1 MGKLTQGHIRAALA
15 KPGRHHDG
23 DGLILFVRESGK
35 ASWVARIQ
43 HDGARREFGLGGLN
57 AVGLAA
63 AREKAALVKAALVAG
78 RDPHL
83 ALKPPKEL
91 TRTFRD
97 AALGFLEAKAADA
110 KISDAK
116 RRQQLSQL
124 KTYAFPTL
132 GKLQVQS
139 IDADAIAACLRPIWT
154 RKPET
159 AQKVRSLIIRTLRF
173 ARPDGALFIG
183 TLGPAVAD
191 RLPAQPKR
199 GNFQAMPYSDLPAF
213 MARLAVKGGM
223 GALALRMVILT
234 AARSGEVRGATWN
247 EFDLDSAVWTVPA
260 ERMKARRL
268 HRVPLS
274 PAAIELLRA
283 AASFKRA
290 GVDLVFPAASGKTL
304 SDMTLTKALRDMD
317 APCTVHGFR
326 STFRDWAADRT
337 DYPGEVAEAALAHTI
352 PNAVEAAYRRTDFF
366 DKRRELMDAWAKFAI
381 EAESGG

>member
-1 MGKLTQGHIRAALA
+1 MTL
-15 KPGRHHDG
+15 
-23 DGLILFVRESGK
+23 GL
-35 ASWVARIQ
+35 
-43 HDGARREFGLGGLN
+43 
-57 AVGLAA
+57 

-83 ALKPPKEL
+83 ALQPPKEL
-91 TRTFRD
+91 TRTFRE

-124 KTYAFPTL
+124 KTYAFPSL

-159 AQKVRSLIIRTLRF
+159 GRKVRSLIIRTLRF

-183 TLGPAVAD
+183 TLGPAIAD

-199 GNFQAMPYSDLPAF
+199 GNYEAMPYSDLPAF
-213 MARLAVKGGM
+213 MARLADKGGI
-223 GALALRMVILT
+223 GALALRALILT
-234 AARSGEVRGATWN
+234 AARSGEVRGATWS
-247 EFDLDSAVWTVPA
+247 EIDLDAAVWTVPA
-260 ERMKARRL
+260 ERMKARRV

-274 PAAIELLRA
+274 PPAVVLFRN
-283 AASFKRA
+283 AASIRRA
-290 GVDLVFPAASGKTL
+290 GTDLIFPATSGKTL
-304 SDMTLTKALRDMD
+304 SDMTLTKALRDMQ

-326 STFRDWAADRT
+326 STFRDWAAEQT
-337 DYPGEVAEAALAHTI
+337 SLPGEIAEAALAHTV

-366 DKRRELMDAWAKFAI
+366 DKRRELMDAWAGFAVGAGNGNVVPI
-381 EAESGG
+381 AAGQRK